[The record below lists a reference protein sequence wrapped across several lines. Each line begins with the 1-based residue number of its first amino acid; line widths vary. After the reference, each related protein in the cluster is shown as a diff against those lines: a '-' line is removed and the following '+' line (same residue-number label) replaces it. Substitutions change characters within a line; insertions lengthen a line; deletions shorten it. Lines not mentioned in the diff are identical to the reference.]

1 MNCYSWGVKLEKA
14 QFDDIFDIFNDEN
27 NRLYVASKISKSNKG
42 TLFILDFIVTTIN
55 FSFTVYS
62 SLHKSPK
69 LALIFAATLL
79 FLDIFPKVAV
89 KMTMYNY
96 LLKNKESKKFKLFG
110 WTVEILFYIVL
121 IASSVM
127 IYMAMINKIVSFFS
141 IPSMFLLY
149 ILGIIDKTVG
159 LLLDKVKD
167 VKGDETK

>member
-1 MNCYSWGVKLEKA
+1 MMVQL
-14 QFDDIFDIFNDEN
+14 
-27 NRLYVASKISKSNKG
+27 
-42 TLFILDFIVTTIN
+42 
-55 FSFTVYS
+55 
-62 SLHKSPK
+62 
-69 LALIFAATLL
+69 
-79 FLDIFPKVAV
+79 
-89 KMTMYNY
+89 M
-96 LLKNKESKKFKLFG
+96 
-110 WTVEILFYIVL
+110 TVEILFYIVL